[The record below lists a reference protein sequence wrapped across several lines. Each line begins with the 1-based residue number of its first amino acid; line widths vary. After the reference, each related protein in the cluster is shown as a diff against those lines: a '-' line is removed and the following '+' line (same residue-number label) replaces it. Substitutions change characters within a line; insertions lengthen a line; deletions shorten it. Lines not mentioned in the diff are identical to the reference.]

1 MSLSLKAV
9 RTLALAASALGALGA
24 APLAAKTFVYV
35 SAAQDGVIDAYA
47 MEMSNGALTPIGKA
61 EAGKLVMPMAVSPG
75 KRFLYAAVR
84 SEPFRVLTYAIDPK
98 TGVLTQK
105 ATAPLP
111 DSMPY
116 VSTDRT
122 GRYLFT
128 ASYGGD
134 KIAVSPIGED
144 GLAEAAAIQVIPT
157 GKNAHAILP
166 DRTNRFV
173 YATNLGSNQIL
184 EFLFDANTGKLTAN
198 DPPLIMTR
206 PDHGPRHLAFSPD
219 NKYLYVLNELS
230 GHVAQ
235 FAIDPSRGTLTEVD
249 SVGSVPPEAGLV
261 PGVAQAPVSPTAIAS
276 PGAAAPKGD
285 EKPKIWAADIQITP
299 DGEFVYSTERT
310 TSKIALFTVA
320 PETGKLSYVTNYAT
334 EKQPRGIRIDPS
346 GTYLVASGEKSDRL
360 LVYKINK
367 ADGQLSEVSRT
378 PVGNGANWIEIIDVP

>member
-9 RTLALAASALGALGA
+9 RALALAASALAALGA
-24 APLAAKTFVYV
+24 APLAEKTFVYV
-35 SAAQDGVIDAYA
+35 SAAQEGVIDAYA
-47 MEMSNGALTPIGKA
+47 MEMSNGALTPIGKV

-84 SEPFRVLTYAIDPK
+84 SDPFRVLTYSIDPR

-144 GLAEAAAIQVIPT
+144 GLAEAPAIQIIPT
-157 GKNAHAILP
+157 GRNAHAILP

-198 DPPLIMTR
+198 DPPLIKAR
-206 PDHGPRHLAFSPD
+206 LDHGPRHLVFSPD
-219 NKYLYVLNELS
+219 DKYLYVLNELS

-235 FAIDPSRGTLTEVD
+235 FAIDPSVGTLTEVD
-249 SVGSVPPEAGLV
+249 SVGSVPPEAGLI
-261 PGVAQAPVSPTAIAS
+261 PGVAQAPVSPTATAS
-276 PGAAAPKGD
+276 PGAAVPKGD

-299 DGEFVYSTERT
+299 DGKFVYSTERT

-346 GTYLVASGEKSDRL
+346 GAYLIASGEKSDRL
-360 LVYKINK
+360 SVYRINK
-367 ADGQLSEVSRT
+367 ADGQLSELSRT

>member
-1 MSLSLKAV
+1 
-9 RTLALAASALGALGA
+9 
-24 APLAAKTFVYV
+24 
-35 SAAQDGVIDAYA
+35 
-47 MEMSNGALTPIGKA
+47 
-61 EAGKLVMPMAVSPG
+61 
-75 KRFLYAAVR
+75 
-84 SEPFRVLTYAIDPK
+84 
-98 TGVLTQK
+98 
-105 ATAPLP
+105 
-111 DSMPY
+111 MPY

-173 YATNLGSNQIL
+173 YAPNLGSNQIL

-198 DPPLIMTR
+198 DPPLIKAR
-206 PDHGPRHLAFSPD
+206 PDHGPRHLVFSPD

-261 PGVAQAPVSPTAIAS
+261 PGVAQAPVSPTATAS

-285 EKPKIWAADIQITP
+285 EKPKIWAADIQMTP
-299 DGEFVYSTERT
+299 DGKFVYSTERT

-320 PETGKLSYVTNYAT
+320 PATGKLSYVTNYAT

-360 LVYKINK
+360 SVYKINK
-367 ADGQLSEVSRT
+367 ADGQLSELNRT
-378 PVGNGANWIEIIDVP
+378 PVGNGANWIEIVDVP